1 MPEFK
6 CGVEKMTFKV
16 HLQQL
21 LNRLSKT
28 TKAMSDAKEIYTNIK
43 GKCGKVAPNCSKA
56 EQFCHNKANTARRD
70 SNVTRGVGGAASG
83 TAIALGTTGAVGT
96 AVTTVGVG
104 ISIFVGFATIGNG
117 IHLLVW
123 AKQQA

>member
-1 MPEFK
+1 MPK
-6 CGVEKMTFKV
+6 KYIRILKING
-16 HLQQL
+16 H
-21 LNRLSKT
+21 
-28 TKAMSDAKEIYTNIK
+28 
-43 GKCGKVAPNCSKA
+43 NCSKA
-56 EQFCHNKANTARRD
+56 GRFCRTKALTPRRD
-70 SNVTRGVGGAASG
+70 SNITKGVGGAASG